1 MVEMATTP
9 PVENIFESEDIAIS
23 HWDIHFYFF
32 QTDVKD
38 VESAQSIQAAF
49 RARFPS
55 IKTFDLVKEPVGPH
69 PVGMWE
75 AHLCN
80 PSELGSAITWLSQHH
95 KHHSVL
101 VSFAGLSFS
110 LYC

>member
-55 IKTFDLVKEPVGPH
+55 IKTFDLVKEPVGQCEKKAT
-69 PVGMWE
+69 VREGQRTQ
-75 AHLCN
+75 LR
-80 PSELGSAITWLSQHH
+80 G
-95 KHHSVL
+95 
-101 VSFAGLSFS
+101 
-110 LYC
+110 